1 MVVKATEHLDVIAFR
16 VTLEGVASS
25 FDDVAPFNLQINI
38 LLFGG
43 DELDSFSQWN
53 NPGVTSEAL
62 PMQPCSARVL

>member
-1 MVVKATEHLDVIAFR
+1 MVVKAAEYLDVIAFR

-43 DELDSFSQWN
+43 DEFDSFSQ
-53 NPGVTSEAL
+53 
-62 PMQPCSARVL
+62 